1 MLRKALIFLAV
12 IGLLDAIYLTWIKIS
27 AQGVCIIGGGCEIVN
42 TSQYSSIAGI
52 PIAVLGAG
60 AYLVMLAILLL
71 EPRNSFF
78 DLNGPML
85 VLGILLAGVLYSA
98 YLTYLEIYV
107 IHAICEF
114 CVLSATIMVIMLVLS
129 AFRLRSSLQE
139 A

>member
-1 MLRKALIFLAV
+1 MVRKVLIFLAV
-12 IGLLDAIYLTWIKIS
+12 LGLLDAIYLTWIKIS
-27 AQGVCIIGGGCEIVN
+27 AQGICIIDGGCEIVN

-52 PIAVLGAG
+52 PIAILGAG
-60 AYLVMLAILLL
+60 AYLAMLGILLL

-85 VLGILLAGVLYSA
+85 VLGISLAGVLYSA

-114 CVLSATIMVIMLVLS
+114 CVLSAIILVIMLVFSTL
-129 AFRLRSSLQE
+129 RLRSSLQE

>member
-1 MLRKALIFLAV
+1 MLRKALIFLA
-12 IGLLDAIYLTWIKIS
+12 GLGILDALYLTWIKIS
-27 AQGVCIIGGGCEIVN
+27 ARGVCIIGGGCEIVN

-52 PIAVLGAG
+52 PIAVLGLG
-60 AYLVMLAILLL
+60 AYLAMLVVLLL

-78 DLNGPML
+78 EFNGPML
-85 VLGILLAGVLYSA
+85 VLGISLAGVLYSA

-114 CVLSATIMVIMLVLS
+114 CLLSAIILLIMLILS
-129 AFRLRSSLQE
+129 IFRLRTSLQE

>member
-1 MLRKALIFLAV
+1 LLRKALIFLAV